1 MIATSNDMSDG
12 YLNRAQLEIINRRT
26 LRYPLQV
33 AERDYFLALAIQ
45 QISQSPLKDKLVFK
59 GGTAIH
65 HCYLPQYR
73 FSEDLDFTSLDS
85 AIKPE
90 DILSV
95 LEAKDLFK
103 ANKVY
108 TSDFT
113 IKIERLQFGGLLGQ
127 PGNIKVEVDFQQ
139 NVVLPGKTINYEN
152 AWGIIATPQVMD
164 QREICA
170 EKLRAASQRA
180 RYRDFYDLYFLI
192 TEMKVDKDEVINL
205 LGKKEIRTP
214 ITKENMVKN
223 WSIAKEQQTDDL
235 GSIYCKKTV
244 ADSSIESMM
253 DVLDF
258 DEIMPD

>member
-1 MIATSNDMSDG
+1 MTATSTNMPDSV
-12 YLNRAQLEIINRRT
+12 LNRAQLEIINRRT

-33 AERDYFLALAIQ
+33 AEKDYFLALAIQ
-45 QISQSPLKDKLVFK
+45 RISQSPLKNKLVFK

-73 FSEDLDFTSLDS
+73 FSEDLDFTSLDA

-95 LEAKDLFK
+95 LEAKGLFK

-127 PGNIKVEVDFQQ
+127 PGNIKIEVDFQQ
-139 NVVLPGKTINYEN
+139 NVVLPGKTLNYEN
-152 AWGIIATPQVMD
+152 VWGINATPQVMD

-170 EKLRAASQRA
+170 EKLRAASQRS

-192 TEMKVDKDEVINL
+192 NEVKVDQDKVINL

-214 ITKENMVKN
+214 ITKVNMVNN

-244 ADSSIESMM
+244 ADRSIERMI
-253 DVLDF
+253 DAFDF
-258 DEIMPD
+258 DEIMPK

>member
-1 MIATSNDMSDG
+1 MIATLNDMSDSV
-12 YLNRAQLEIINRRT
+12 LNRAQLEIFNRRS

-33 AERDYFLALAIQ
+33 AEKDYFLALAIQ
-45 QISQSPLKDKLVFK
+45 RISHSPLNNKLVFK

-73 FSEDLDFTSLDS
+73 FSEDLDFTSLDA

-90 DILSV
+90 DIFSV
-95 LEAKDLFK
+95 LEAKGLFK

-108 TSDFT
+108 ASDFT
-113 IKIERLQFGGLLGQ
+113 IKFERLQFSGLLGQ
-127 PGNIKVEVDFQQ
+127 PGNIKIEIDFQQ
-139 NVVLPGKTINYEN
+139 NVLLPGKTINYEN
-152 AWGIIATPQVMD
+152 AWGVKATPQVMD

-192 TEMKVDKDEVINL
+192 NELKIDEDEVINL
-205 LGKKEIRTP
+205 LRKKEIRTP

-223 WSIAKEQQTDDL
+223 WSIAREQQTDDL

-244 ADSSIESMM
+244 ADRSIDNMIDS
-253 DVLDF
+253 LDF